1 LPLQKFEK
9 QGRRVEMGPKRTLLE
24 GYVAEHA
31 LTGRFDV
38 QHDVERRSREV
49 FARLHEERQSRM
61 PSLRSIP
68 SFHVASALQSPSRQ
82 LLRSTAHRRLLRRK
96 THELVLSEDDLAR
109 LAALLTEN
117 ASKTE
122 GNNST
127 LIDRINFED
136 FLDVASRLPPH
147 VAQCCNAR
155 SFMRFPR
162 DALGRINA
170 HQFFHSVCQRVAR
183 CQTRLQLSM

>member
-1 LPLQKFEK
+1 
-9 QGRRVEMGPKRTLLE
+9 MGPKRALLE

-49 FARLHEERQSRM
+49 FARLQEEKQSRM

-68 SFHVASALQSPSRQ
+68 SFHVPAALQSPSRQ

-117 ASKTE
+117 ASKSV
-122 GNNST
+122 GNRHH
-127 LIDRINFED
+127 DRINFED

-155 SFMRFPR
+155 SFMRFQR
-162 DALGRINA
+162 DSLGRINT